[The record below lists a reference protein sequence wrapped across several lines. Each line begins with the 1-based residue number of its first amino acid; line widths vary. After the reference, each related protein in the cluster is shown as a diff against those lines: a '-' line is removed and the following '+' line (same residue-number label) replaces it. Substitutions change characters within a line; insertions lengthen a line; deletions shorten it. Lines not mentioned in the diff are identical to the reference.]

1 MSCIY
6 ISLLSLLLLAS
17 CSDNDKGTDSAP
29 SQKSLM
35 EYVIAS
41 DIKGVENFLKEE
53 GDVDT
58 PNDKGETPLLK
69 ATQMNQV
76 RIAELL
82 LEAGADVNK
91 QDHIYDS
98 PFLYASAEG
107 RTEIL
112 RMMLDYNPNVKIYNR
127 YGGNG
132 LIPAAEKGH
141 IENVTLLLE
150 KTNMDVNHI
159 NNLGWTALLEAI
171 ILTNGGE
178 VFQSIIKTLIA
189 HNANVNL
196 PDKDGVMPLT
206 HARQKRYTEIE
217 RILLEA
223 GAHE

>member
-6 ISLLSLLLLAS
+6 ISLLSVILLSS
-17 CSDNDKGTDSAP
+17 CSDQDKEP
-29 SQKSLM
+29 NNESQQKALM
-35 EYVIAS
+35 EYVITS
-41 DIKGVENFLKEE
+41 DIQGIEMILDKGGE
-53 GDVDT
+53 VDT

-76 RIAELL
+76 LIAEMLL
-82 LEAGADVNK
+82 KAGADINK

-107 RTEIL
+107 RAEIL
-112 RMMLDYNPNVKIYNR
+112 RMMIDYNPNVRIYNR

-141 IENVTLLLE
+141 LENVILLLE
-150 KTNMDVNHI
+150 KTDMDVNHV

-171 ILTNGGE
+171 ILTDGGE
-178 VFQSIIKTLIA
+178 VFQNIIRTLIA

-196 PDKDGVMPLT
+196 PDKQGLMPLT
-206 HARQKRYTEIE
+206 HARKKGYTQIE
-217 RILLEA
+217 KILLEA